1 MENQLKT
8 KMELAKELVQL
19 IFSKPTPVEVDAKKV
34 DVVAKP
40 VTEPAETAPMGGPIG
55 PQLKDATL
63 QSGKKVQ
70 YNEPLTVGDPIFEI
84 AEDGTQSPLG
94 DGTIEINETPITVK
108 DGKIE
113 SIADPGATDEEKPT
127 KEGQPGQDEGQVTQQ
142 QFEKQIE
149 PLIVNLKKE
158 LEDKFAT
165 RFEEIKLVYENKLK
179 AALALPGANP
189 IKQAPEPEE
198 KKPVTR
204 MDLIE
209 KRVQL
214 HKHAK
219 HGQLFKMNEGI

>member
-113 SIADPGATDEEKPT
+113 SIADPGATDETKDKPT
-127 KEGQPGQDEGQVTQQ
+127 KEGQPGQDDESVTSQ
-142 QFEKQIE
+142 QFSK
-149 PLIVNLKKE
+149 
-158 LEDKFAT
+158 
-165 RFEEIKLVYENKLK
+165 EEINQRFKDLQITFSTQVEELKLAYENKLK